1 MPRIELL
8 PAVKELDARIRG
20 RLIYQALMRCQ
31 QCERGSFVFAG
42 FLVSYLNMHGT
53 LTIGLREYFA

>member
-1 MPRIELL
+1 MPRVELL
-8 PAVKELDARIRG
+8 PAVQELDTRIRG

-42 FLVSYLNMHGT
+42 FLISYLNMDGT
-53 LTIGLREYFA
+53 LTIGMENYR